1 MLMKDQ
7 LLAEGTLV
15 GTDLI
20 TTMVVAD
27 QITMEA
33 ATVTTT
39 ALERKS
45 AATAITITTT
55 MKSAALILNTMV
67 KNLLSDNFY
76 CH

>member
-1 MLMKDQ
+1 MLIKDQ
-7 LLAEGTLV
+7 SLAEGTLV
-15 GTDLI
+15 GTGLI

-33 ATVTTT
+33 VTVTTT
-39 ALERKS
+39 ALEGKS

-67 KNLLSDNFY
+67 KNLL
-76 CH
+76 